1 MTGLV
6 ARQPRSFVARAARDW
21 FAEVIA
27 GERQALEMFERSIPD
42 SITAVVAAIVAQRQP
57 IACLGVGK
65 SGLVAAKVAA
75 TFSSLGTPAFFLNA
89 AEAAHGDLGAVQ
101 DGSLVLLF
109 SNSGTTDEIV
119 RILPILRARHCTLI
133 GVVGRADS
141 PLARAV
147 SHLIPAAIGGEA
159 DHIGMAPTASTTL
172 QMAIGDGLA
181 VAVSRARAF
190 TREDFLR
197 HHPAGL
203 LGRQMVP
210 IHTVMRTGMEL
221 PVALPSASVA
231 ELLAVMSGGRMGA
244 ACIVDHE
251 RRLVGLVV
259 DGDIRRH
266 LQARHD
272 VYTTPAH
279 ALMQSEPQVI
289 GPDARLGEAMVMMRE
304 RAGGLLVLPVT
315 DADGRLHGML
325 HVNDILNG

>member
-1 MTGLV
+1 LS
-6 ARQPRSFVARAARDW
+6 ARPAPQPRSFVARAARDW
-21 FAEVIA
+21 FATAIA
-27 GERQALEMFERSIPD
+27 GERQALEAFEQSIPD
-42 SITAVVAAIVAQRQP
+42 SITAVVAAITAQRQP
-57 IACLGVGK
+57 IACIGVGK

-101 DGSLVLLF
+101 DGGLVLLF

-119 RILPILRARHCTLI
+119 RIVPFLQARGCLLI
-133 GVVGRADS
+133 GIVGRAES
-141 PLARAV
+141 PLGRAV
-147 SHLIPAAIGGEA
+147 AHLIPAPVACEA

-203 LGRQMVP
+203 LGRQMMP
-210 IHTVMRTGMEL
+210 IRAMMRTGADL

-244 ACIVDHE
+244 ACIVDHGG
-251 RRLVGLVV
+251 RLVGLVV

-266 LQARHD
+266 FQARHD
-272 VYTTPAH
+272 VYATPAH
-279 ALMQSEPQVI
+279 ALMQPEPQVI
-289 GPDARLGEAMVMMRE
+289 GLGATLGEAMAMVRD
-304 RAGGLLVLPVT
+304 RTGGLLVLPVT
-315 DADGRLHGML
+315 DPDGRLHGMI